1 MQALILVD
9 GAFPENEQRR
19 NLLKASSKII
29 CCDGAVKKLVE
40 FGLEPFA
47 IVGDM
52 DSISV
57 ELQEKYSDRIFKSD
71 DQETND
77 LTKAVE
83 FCINNGYDEIAIL
96 GATGLREDHT
106 LGNIS
111 LLADYA
117 TSLKSVCL
125 LTDFGRIDSI
135 KSGVSVNDFFET
147 GLDEMAPEVCST
159 RNGLYTVAR
168 FKSFSGQQVSIF
180 SLNTECHI
188 SALGLKYPLENR
200 CLTSWWQGTLNEAIS
215 DEFTISIDNGSLL
228 VYRLNVTNPEIKL

>member
-1 MQALILVD
+1 MQALILAD
-9 GAFPENEQRR
+9 GTFPENEQRID
-19 NLLKASSKII
+19 LLKASSNIV
-29 CCDGAVKKLVE
+29 CCDGAVKKLIDY
-40 FGLEPFA
+40 GLIPFA

-52 DSISV
+52 DSIP
-57 ELQEKYSDRIFKSD
+57 EDLKEKYSDRLFKSD

-83 FCINNGYDEIAIL
+83 FCIKNGFDEIAIL

-111 LLADYA
+111 LLANYA
-117 TSLKSVCL
+117 ERLKSVCI

-135 KSGVSVNDFFET
+135 KSGVSVNDFFKI
-147 GLDEMAPEVCST
+147 GLDDMAPEVCST
-159 RNGLYTVAR
+159 RNGLYTVAK
-168 FKSFSGQQVSIF
+168 FKSFSGQQVSLF

-188 SALGLKYPLENR
+188 SALGLKYPLESR

-215 DEFTISIDNGSLL
+215 DEFTLSIDNGSLL
-228 VYRLNVTNPEIKL
+228 VYRLNVTKPEV